1 MVQIFDKAELER
13 KDIIILIPEEEELKE
28 RIDDQVEQIL
38 KKKIFHRYSKSHE
51 KQIDIDKLKKNIDA
65 NIYRTG
71 FFPR

>member
-13 KDIIILIPEEEELKE
+13 KDIIILIPEEEFKE

-65 NIYRTG
+65 NMYRTG